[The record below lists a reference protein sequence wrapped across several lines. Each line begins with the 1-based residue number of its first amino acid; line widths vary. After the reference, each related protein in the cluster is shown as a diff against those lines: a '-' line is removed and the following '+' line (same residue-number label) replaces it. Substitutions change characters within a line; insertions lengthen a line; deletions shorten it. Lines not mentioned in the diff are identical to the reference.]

1 MKLRP
6 EPSTTALAEEW
17 DRLIRT
23 ALRRGALPEDAD
35 ATIEVDALHAG
46 AVETARRGWLRRMAD
61 EHRSATVFSG
71 LLPQLI
77 EAELPIDFHGVVL
90 RMAMDE
96 LRHGA
101 LCGAVARALG
111 AVPEID
117 IPDAS
122 EAPAKHPGQTPR
134 VRLLRNVIYACCI
147 SETVSVALTAA
158 EREQSDLPFVRAV
171 LDQLFGDETL
181 HARFGWLCL
190 AQTRDALDDEERA
203 AVEAYLPVALT
214 HYERTIAGRIGR
226 PTELDEDEARDLA
239 RLGVL
244 DPTLAADVLRDT
256 TRRVIVPRLRDA
268 GLDVDVQ

>member
-6 EPSTTALAEEW
+6 EPSTTALAQEW

-23 ALRRGALPEDAD
+23 ALRRGALPEDVEPAI
-35 ATIEVDALHAG
+35 AVDALHPG
-46 AVETARRGWLRRMAD
+46 AVEAARRGWLRRMAD

-77 EAELPIDFHGVVL
+77 EAEMPIDFHGVVL

-111 AVPEID
+111 VEPVIE

-122 EAPAKHPGQTPR
+122 EAPAAHAGATPR
-134 VRLLRNVIYACCI
+134 VRLIRNVIYASCI

-158 EREQSDLPFVRAV
+158 EREACDLPFVRAV

-190 AQTRDALDDEERA
+190 AQTREQLDGDERA
-203 AVEAYLPVALT
+203 AVEEYLPVALS
-214 HYERTIAGRIGR
+214 HYERSVAQRIGP
-226 PTELDEDEARDLA
+226 PTDVDPDEARDRA

-244 DPTLAADVLRDT
+244 EPALAADVLRDT

-268 GLDVDVQ
+268 GFDVDVQ